1 MALATNDISA
11 VRLCFGIGVVMLTD
25 TIVLTLVALSLMFL
39 TIDIPL
45 TLLALI
51 PLPLMALV
59 ATRFSSL
66 IHWRFKGVQ
75 AAFADLTGDVQE
87 TLTGIRVVQTFA
99 REESRLASFTRRNLS
114 SLEANIH
121 LARVAGLLFPLIQ
134 FLAALSFLA
143 VLGYGGSLVVKG
155 IITLGDFVAFNG
167 YLAAL
172 TWPMMALGWLINLI
186 QRGIA
191 SMERLNQ
198 VFSLEQAPVETG
210 LFPEIS
216 ETKGEIQVRNLS
228 FTYPNS
234 SRPTL
239 QHIHFQIEQ
248 GQTLAIVGRTG
259 AGKSTL
265 LQLLL
270 RIYEP
275 PGKTIFL
282 DNRDIL
288 DWPREILR
296 KNFGYVPQETFL
308 FSTSIKNNIS
318 FGSESCDLERVREVA
333 RTAHLEEEIMDFP
346 GGLRA
351 LVGERGINLSG
362 GQKQRMAIARAL
374 YRNPQLLL
382 LDDCLAAV
390 DAATERSI
398 LQNLKKLRQDRTTI
412 IVSHRLSSIQNA
424 DWIIVLEEGQI
435 FEEGSHHQ
443 LLTQKGLYYQLY
455 QKQLLEE
462 ELE

>member
-1 MALATNDISA
+1 
-11 VRLCFGIGVVMLTD
+11 
-25 TIVLTLVALSLMFL
+25 
-39 TIDIPL
+39 
-45 TLLALI
+45 
-51 PLPLMALV
+51 
-59 ATRFSSL
+59 
-66 IHWRFKGVQ
+66 
-75 AAFADLTGDVQE
+75 
-87 TLTGIRVVQTFA
+87 
-99 REESRLASFTRRNLS
+99 
-114 SLEANIH
+114 
-121 LARVAGLLFPLIQ
+121 
-134 FLAALSFLA
+134 
-143 VLGYGGSLVVKG
+143 
-155 IITLGDFVAFNG
+155 
-167 YLAAL
+167 
-172 TWPMMALGWLINLI
+172 MMALGWLINLI

-198 VFSLEQAPVETG
+198 VFSLERAPVETG
-210 LFPEIS
+210 LFSEIS
-216 ETKGEIQVRNLS
+216 EAKGEIQVRNLS

-234 SRPTL
+234 SRPAL

-346 GGLRA
+346 CGFTA

-443 LLTQKGLYYQLY
+443 LLTQKGLYYQLH

-462 ELE
+462 LE